1 MPFDC
6 SKRFVLI
13 QQIPFLESQAP
24 YTLFKAR
31 RILRQAMP
39 SQISLTLCNGV
50 AFNFPFETGSK
61 KFGSSVKF
69 CVYKPPKISK
79 RTIGKAPTKMS
90 KLLAIVALAV
100 SGSLAAELV
109 GPYAQ
114 CMSLVAKLV
123 SSLTFPYRWRDWLR
137 RRCK

>member
-1 MPFDC
+1 MFAKPC
-6 SKRFVLI
+6 
-13 QQIPFLESQAP
+13 P
-24 YTLFKAR
+24 AR
-31 RILRQAMP
+31 SP
-39 SQISLTLCNGV
+39 PNLCNEV

-61 KFGSSVKF
+61 KFGNSVKF
-69 CVYKPPKISK
+69 YVYKPRISGR
-79 RTIGKAPTKMS
+79 RTAGKPATKMS

-114 CMSLVAKLV
+114 CMSFLAELI
-123 SSLTFPYRWRDWLR
+123 SSLTLPCRWWHWLR